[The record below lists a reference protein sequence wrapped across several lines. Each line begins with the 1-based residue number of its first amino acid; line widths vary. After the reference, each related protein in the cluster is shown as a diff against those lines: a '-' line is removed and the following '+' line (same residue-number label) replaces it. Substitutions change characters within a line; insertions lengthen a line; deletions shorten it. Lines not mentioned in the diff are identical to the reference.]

1 MNKDTLYAFIEPNY
15 RTSVCFSKSMNG
27 ILRRLENIHASLHVL
42 NDLDE
47 LGELICPPKAV
58 AVIGDKE
65 PWIRELL
72 YHLQKMGIHP
82 LLVGADP
89 ADYGECVSG
98 VSLNRQTSIE
108 HMLQYFDAAGRTR
121 VALVGADPRD
131 TNDNARVRAFL
142 RHTRKLGMNASEA
155 DVYSAES
162 NLNGCIEDFLND
174 VNNYDGA
181 ICVNDFV
188 GVQLILTAQHRGI
201 SVPEQLFVAGS
212 GNQIL
217 GRCVT
222 PKLTTCTMDYYKIGV
237 QTIDIWTYLLKHPTI
252 SALSLSIPCTI
263 LCRESTDS
271 FPLPEYRIIQEPNS
285 SSADTSI
292 APSLLKMRQLEACL
306 LRCDKMDFNIL
317 QCVLKGMS
325 NYQIAEQ
332 MFASPGTVQY
342 RLKKIYQETGLSSKQ
357 DLLDL
362 LISHVTNMDFVKEI
376 PDDPV

>member
-27 ILRRLENIHASLHVL
+27 ILRRLESIHASLHVL
-42 NDLDE
+42 SEPDE
-47 LGELICPPKAV
+47 LRNLICAPKAV

-72 YHLQKMGIHP
+72 YHLQKLGIHP
-82 LLVGADP
+82 ILVGADP

-108 HMLQYFDAAGRTR
+108 HMLQYFAAAGRNR

-142 RHTRKLGMNASEA
+142 RHTRKLGMNASES
-155 DVYSAES
+155 DVYSAET

-174 VNNYDGA
+174 TGKYNGA

-201 SVPEQLFVAGS
+201 SVPGQLFVAGS

-237 QTIDIWTYLLKHPTI
+237 QTIDIWTYLLKHPTL
-252 SALSLSIPCTI
+252 SALSVSIPCTI
-263 LCRESTDS
+263 LCRESTDC
-271 FPLPEYRIIQEPNS
+271 FPLPEYRIIRDPN
-285 SSADTSI
+285 ADTADMIIS
-292 APSLLKMRQLEACL
+292 PSLLKMRQLEACL

-376 PDDPV
+376 PDESV